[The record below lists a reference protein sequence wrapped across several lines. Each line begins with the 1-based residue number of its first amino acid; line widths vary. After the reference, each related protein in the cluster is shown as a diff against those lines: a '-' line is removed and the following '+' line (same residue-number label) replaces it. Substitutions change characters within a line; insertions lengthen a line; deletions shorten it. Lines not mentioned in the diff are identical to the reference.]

1 MFLLSIQLQCLGAH
15 YIAREK
21 KRTTNEILPL
31 DDVARFHL
39 RNGAIFHQINWMANM
54 SSQGIQD
61 SAGMMVNY
69 VYAFDKLEENAER
82 FGKSAVVPIGQSVA
96 AMLEKLE

>member
-1 MFLLSIQLQCLGAH
+1 
-15 YIAREK
+15 
-21 KRTTNEILPL
+21 
-31 DDVARFHL
+31 
-39 RNGAIFHQINWMANM
+39 M